1 MSATTEKP
9 KSKRRVRMT
18 RERALELAI
27 AQYGNPQ
34 PKLTRQQILDG
45 QARSLSF
52 TYAARSA

>member
-1 MSATTEKP
+1 MTATTQTKP
-9 KSKRRVRMT
+9 KLRVRMT